1 MLVLTQSPR
10 TFQIIPAALKAEH
23 FINDKKPPTDPDDD

>member
-1 MLVLTQSPR
+1 M
-10 TFQIIPAALKAEH
+10 IPATLKAEH

>member
-1 MLVLTQSPR
+1 VRGGWVM
-10 TFQIIPAALKAEH
+10 IPAALKAEH

>member
-23 FINDKKPPTDPDDD
+23 FINDKKPPTNPDDD